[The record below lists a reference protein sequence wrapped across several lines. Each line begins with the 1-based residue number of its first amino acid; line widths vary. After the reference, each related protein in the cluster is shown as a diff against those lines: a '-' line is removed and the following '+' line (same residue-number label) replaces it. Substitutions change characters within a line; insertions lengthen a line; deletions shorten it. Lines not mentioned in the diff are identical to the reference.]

1 MCIGDSGLSAGK
13 NPLEE
18 RRGLMDPV
26 TLTAVLMGALFLF
39 MAIGCP
45 IGFASLIVA
54 VFFGITLWG
63 PSHIFMLAASS
74 VWGFVIPSTD
84 RGPLIRFDGEYH
96 APHGHRQKRVRFHL
110 LFGRFIERFPGDG
123 DGGDG
128 ESLLR
133 LFRLKFSHDRYHWK
147 IIYSRNAQ
155 TWLQQTVGSRYDHGV
170 RGH

>member
-1 MCIGDSGLSAGK
+1 
-13 NPLEE
+13 
-18 RRGLMDPV
+18 MDPV
-26 TLTAVLMGALFLF
+26 LLTAVLMGALFFF

-63 PSHIFMLAASS
+63 PSHIFMLAASAYGALS
-74 VWGFVIPSTD
+74 SQVLIAV
-84 RGPLIRFDGEYH
+84 PLIRFDGEYH

-110 LFGRFIERFPGDG
+110 LFGRSVERFPGDG
-123 DGGDG
+123 DGGHG

-133 LFRLKFSHDRYHWK
+133 LFRLKFSHDRYHWE
-147 IIYSRNAQ
+147 IVYSRNAQ
-155 TWLQQTVGSRYDHGV
+155 TWLRQTVGSRYDHGV